1 MLLYSV
7 PRGARRG
14 DCEPLPP
21 ESHRVL
27 QTVRDRLSKSVYVSL
42 RSIGCRFQ
50 DGELTF
56 SGSVPT
62 YYTKQ
67 VMLSLVEDLR
77 EQGVSRIVDRTR
89 VVLPD

>member
-1 MLLYSV
+1 MFLQT
-7 PRGARRG
+7 GADRG
-14 DCEPLPP
+14 DCEPLPA
-21 ESHRVL
+21 ETNQLL
-27 QTVRDRLSKSVYVSL
+27 QTVRQRLSKSVYISL
-42 RSIGCRFQ
+42 RSIDCRFQ

-77 EQGVSRIVDRTR
+77 EQGVCRIVDRTR
-89 VVLPD
+89 VVLPG